1 MKGIFRLALAFAGF
15 FLLAFYAS
23 CESDPATVSVRSMLE
38 EVVKIQNDPGLAG
51 NEMKNTR
58 RELIRRII
66 LKNFDFGEMAMEAL
80 GPEQW
85 KALAGSQRSEFR
97 SVFQD
102 LFLDSYSR
110 LVLDFLKKEKIEFG
124 SEEASRG
131 KTIVRTAI
139 QRLGD
144 RIPVD
149 YLVAD
154 RNSRWLISDVTIDG
168 VSIVQNYRKSFSR
181 VIRQESFGGLLRR
194 MRLQQKGAAGG
205 KGKGP

>member
-1 MKGIFRLALAFAGF
+1 MKGIFRLALAFAAF
-15 FLLAFYAS
+15 CLLAVYAS
-23 CESDPATVSVRSMLE
+23 CEPGPATDSVRSMLE
-38 EVVKIQNDPGLAG
+38 EVMKIQNNQGLAG

-58 RELIRRII
+58 RELIRKVI
-66 LKNFDFGEMAMEAL
+66 LKNFDFGGMATEAL

-85 KALAGSQRSEFR
+85 KALTGSQRSEFR

-110 LVLDFLKKEKIEFG
+110 LVLDFLRKEKIEYG
-124 SEEASRG
+124 SEDNSGG
-131 KTIVRTAI
+131 KTIVKTAI

-149 YLVAD
+149 YLLAD
-154 RNSRWLISDVTIDG
+154 MDSGWLVSDVTIDG

-181 VIRQESFGGLLRR
+181 VIRQESFSGLLKK
-194 MRLQQKGAAGG
+194 MRLQQKGAAGE
-205 KGKGP
+205 KGKGS